1 MDAQIAT
8 WFGLQV
14 VMFYNRQV
22 EKYSVV
28 LCTDIWQYLVQICSF
43 RARQSNAWDYLARF
57 FDKVMLGI
65 IWQDFFFSFIYPIC
79 LRMYVL
85 LSGEK
90 TIYIEHQ

>member
-57 FDKVMLGI
+57 FL
-65 IWQDFFFSFIYPIC
+65 SFIYPIC
-79 LRMYVL
+79 LRMYLL